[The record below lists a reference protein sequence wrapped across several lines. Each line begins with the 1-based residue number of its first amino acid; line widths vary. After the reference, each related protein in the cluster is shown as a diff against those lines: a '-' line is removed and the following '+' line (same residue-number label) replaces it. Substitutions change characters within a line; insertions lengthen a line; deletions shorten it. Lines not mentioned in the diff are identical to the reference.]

1 MTVSGHWGSS
11 TSFDERHPSLGLFIT
26 FEGIDGSGKSTLAG
40 SVYRKLAERLGT
52 DRMVMTHEPGGWDG
66 ERLRETLIG
75 ETSERT
81 DRDASFLA
89 DGLNTSNGSFGR
101 G

>member
-11 TSFDERHPSLGLFIT
+11 TSFDEGHPSLGLFIT

-40 SVYRKLAERLGT
+40 SVFRKLAERLGM

-66 ERLRETLIG
+66 GEVLRDTLIG
-75 ETSERT
+75 GDLKS
-81 DRDASFLA
+81 
-89 DGLNTSNGSFGR
+89 
-101 G
+101 